1 MYIFLS
7 FLFMQLT
14 ILILFD
20 ETYFFF
26 FFFFFKICCYF
37 LKYDQV
43 TMCLMQ
49 WLAVMD
55 IFLKKK
61 V

>member
-20 ETYFFF
+20 EIYFFF
-26 FFFFFKICCYF
+26 LNLLLFSEVWPGNDVSDAMPSRNGYF
-37 LKYDQV
+37 PE
-43 TMCLMQ
+43 
-49 WLAVMD
+49 
-55 IFLKKK
+55 KKGI
-61 V
+61 VFN